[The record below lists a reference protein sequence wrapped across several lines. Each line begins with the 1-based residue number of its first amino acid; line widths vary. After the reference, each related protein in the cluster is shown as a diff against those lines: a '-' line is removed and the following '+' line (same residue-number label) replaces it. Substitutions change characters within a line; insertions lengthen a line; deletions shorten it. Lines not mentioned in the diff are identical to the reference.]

1 MGPPGRGTAPEMV
14 PCLQHSI
21 TMIVHVLASDYD
33 CTLAEHGTISE
44 TTARAL
50 ARVRESGRKV
60 ILVTGRM
67 LPDLKSVCPEADRMF
82 DAIVAEN
89 GAMVYFPDRREV
101 KVIGDAPEPAL
112 VDALR
117 RRGVPIDIGNSIIA
131 TVEPY
136 STAALAAIRETGV
149 ERTLVFNKGA
159 VMLLPGGVT
168 KGTGLEAALAAM
180 DLSAHNMVGIGDGE
194 NDHAFLSLS
203 ECAVAVADAVPALRE
218 RADYV
223 TREPQGRGATEFIEE
238 HLLNDLVDLLPRLTR
253 HRIMLGQDS
262 EGQPVSLPAHGTALL
277 VVGPSASGKSTLTG
291 ALVERL
297 VEAKRTV
304 LLLDPEGDYQT
315 LSELEGVVVLGG
327 KAEQTLPTSD
337 EVSQLLR
344 HTHTSLVLN
353 LSAMTNPEKVD
364 YATKILGVMTAVRS
378 SRGLPHWLI
387 IDEAHHVMPADGS
400 PAAEL
405 LRAGP
410 ESFCLITLSS
420 DKLAA
425 PTLPHINA
433 VASTEIEAF
442 NAGVHAVLRSR
453 PEPRPA
459 PPSVDGG
466 PLERGEAALAR
477 LSAPLHAVRFGVA
490 RARVQQRRHIRKYTE
505 GELPPDRSFFFRGP
519 HEALNLRAANL
530 ARFVELA
537 DGVDEGTWAH
547 HLGKR
552 HYSAWMRDMIKDP
565 ELAAEIE
572 SVETAGGSAA
582 ESRRRVLELI
592 RARYAV

>member
-1 MGPPGRGTAPEMV
+1 
-14 PCLQHSI
+14 
-21 TMIVHVLASDYD
+21 MIVHVLASDYD
-33 CTLAEHGTISE
+33 STLAEHGTISE

-50 ARVRESGRKV
+50 TRVRESGRKV
-60 ILVTGRM
+60 VLVTGRM
-67 LPDLKSVCPEADRMF
+67 LPDLKNVCPDADRMF

-89 GAMVYFPDRREV
+89 GAVVYFPERREV

-117 RRGVPIDIGNSIIA
+117 RRGVPIDLGNSIIA

-218 RADYV
+218 RADYI
-223 TREPQGRGATEFIEE
+223 TRAPHGRGATEFIEE

-253 HRIMLGQDS
+253 HRIALGHDA

-297 VEAKRTV
+297 VEARRTV

-327 KAEQTLPTSD
+327 KAEQTLPTSE
-337 EVSQLLR
+337 EVSQFLR
-344 HTHTSLVLN
+344 HPHTSLVLN
-353 LSAMTNPEKVD
+353 LSAMTQPEKVG
-364 YATKILGVMTAVRS
+364 YATKILAAVTTVRS
-378 SRGLPHWLI
+378 SSGLPHWLI

-410 ESFCLITLSS
+410 ESFCLITLSA
-420 DKLAA
+420 DKLAS
-425 PTLPHINA
+425 PTLPHVNA

-442 NAGVHAVLRSR
+442 NEGVHAVLR
-453 PEPRPA
+453 PRPQPTPKA
-459 PPSVDGG
+459 PSVDGG
-466 PLERGEAALAR
+466 PLERGEAALAW
-477 LSAPLHAVRFGVA
+477 LASPPHAVRFRVA
-490 RARVQQRRHIRKYTE
+490 RARVQHRRHIRKYTE

-519 HEALNLRAANL
+519 QEALNLRAANL

-552 HYSAWMRDMIKDP
+552 HYSAWIRDMIKDP

-572 SVETAGGSAA
+572 SVEATNLPAA
-582 ESRRRVLELI
+582 ESRRRVLEAI